1 MELQVLGKEE
11 QKYTYSQNSQIMAQ
25 TGCVGYVRGNFGKS
39 GTEFL
44 ATWHDQMKEYK
55 TETFR
60 NAWKEVMEALQRE
73 EQGLLKDKRTM
84 QNIICRFPGSSFTG
98 HYCTEY
104 GFRVDTK
111 QHTFLL
117 RCNPNRS
124 DYNFYCYC
132 YVSKWLDRHLKN
144 AGKGIQFIDPYYKEL
159 FRIPDGGSIVITDK
173 GGNREERICRFI
185 DEYHIQIGQ
194 SIYHKCEF
202 AEIMNRKGFRYESKE
217 ENKKMEREKQK
228 EKLVYCSEYIG
239 ETEVVLYMQQY
250 RNNGQ
255 IFLGLAHWEDGGYEP
270 FANITVNIDEPT
282 PDYCGYLDTNNLS
295 NVEKF
300 VVAHKLGEFTGF
312 TGRSGYC
319 EYPLYRF
326 NAEKLRELCP
336 QQMTEYERSIGVDV
350 KRVKKELSR

>member
-1 MELQVLGKEE
+1 
-11 QKYTYSQNSQIMAQ
+11 
-25 TGCVGYVRGNFGKS
+25 
-39 GTEFL
+39 
-44 ATWHDQMKEYK
+44 
-55 TETFR
+55 
-60 NAWKEVMEALQRE
+60 
-73 EQGLLKDKRTM
+73 
-84 QNIICRFPGSSFTG
+84 
-98 HYCTEY
+98 
-104 GFRVDTK
+104 
-111 QHTFLL
+111 
-117 RCNPNRS
+117 
-124 DYNFYCYC
+124 
-132 YVSKWLDRHLKN
+132 
-144 AGKGIQFIDPYYKEL
+144 
-159 FRIPDGGSIVITDK
+159 
-173 GGNREERICRFI
+173 
-185 DEYHIQIGQ
+185 
-194 SIYHKCEF
+194 
-202 AEIMNRKGFRYESKE
+202 
-217 ENKKMEREKQK
+217 MEREKQK